1 MSLSTVKVKPY
12 IDRTSLNYF
21 LSRLYFILCPNEK
34 ITTHMTLASYT
45 VVQKSKFTLILA
57 LLLCGWTAFAQET
70 FPRNDVKDNR
80 AGLYAFTDVT
90 LVVDPQTTI
99 QHATLLIKGSK
110 IEQVGT
116 NLTVPKGYTV
126 IDLKGK
132 YIYPSMIDMFTS
144 YGLPDVER
152 TRSSG
157 FGGAEQMD
165 TKTKGAFNANQAIRS
180 HYNAADEFTIN
191 TKIADEMR
199 KLGFGA
205 VLTSKADGLARGT
218 SVFVTLNEK
227 NDNTAV
233 LKQKVAANYSFE
245 KGSSTQVYPTSMMG
259 YIALLRQTYLDAEWF
274 GSQTPRPFADNSL
287 EAWIQNQR
295 LPQLFSANSWMNLLR
310 ADKLG
315 DEFGV
320 QYIIKGAGDEYKRI
334 NDIKGTKAALI
345 IPVNYPEAYDVED
358 AFDAERVSLSDMK
371 HWELAPTNLA
381 TLEKNGISFAIT
393 TSGLKKTS
401 DFLPN
406 IRKAIENGLSE
417 TAALKALT
425 TTPAQLLK
433 VDDQVGSLKKG
444 MLANFIVTSGKLFD
458 EKTIIYQNWIQG
470 LPYSLKALDTKN
482 FSGNYTL
489 AVNGQSYNLEVSGE
503 PGSHKAKIKVNDST
517 ALDAGATFDDDLI
530 TLTFKPTRQS
540 TGSIRLSGWSEG
552 GGWKGKGQLAD
563 GTWVTW
569 SGSRSGD
576 LAASK
581 DPAKPGTT
589 DKKDELGKVNFPFG
603 AHGYPTLPVAETLLI
618 KNATVWTNEG
628 EGILQG
634 ADVLIRVGKISN
646 VGKGLNDPTAK
657 IIDGTGKHLTAG
669 IIDEHSHIGAASI
682 NDVASNSGMVRIG
695 DNIDAEAI
703 NIYRALA
710 GGVVAVQV
718 LHGSANPIGGQS
730 ALIKLRWGE
739 SPENYKIQ
747 GADGFIK
754 FALGEN
760 VKRTSNPSSIR
771 FPQTRMG
778 VEQVY
783 VDAFTN
789 AKEYEKKLNAYNS
802 LPAKDKALAIKPRR
816 DLAEEAMLEILN
828 KKRFISCHSYVQSE
842 INMLMKVAERFNFRI
857 NTFTHILEGY
867 KVADKMAQH
876 GVAASSFSDWW
887 NYKWE
892 VRYAIPYN
900 AAIMHRAGVLT
911 AINSDDAEMGRRLN
925 QEAAKTIKYGG
936 MSEEDALK
944 MVTLNPAKMLHLDNQ
959 MGSIKAGKSADVVLW
974 SDHPLSVY
982 AKPEK
987 TIIDGKVYFDVE
999 KDAQNNKELA
1009 KDRARIIQKMKNAKK
1024 AGMPVQRGE
1033 AKSQLDF
1040 HCDDVLGFEKTE
1052 E

>member
-1 MSLSTVKVKPY
+1 MTNPY
-12 IDRTSLNYF
+12 YSAM
-21 LSRLYFILCPNEK
+21 K
-34 ITTHMTLASYT
+34 
-45 VVQKSKFTLILA
+45 KSKIIVILA
-57 LLLCGWTAFAQET
+57 LLLSGWTAFAQET
-70 FPRNDVKDNR
+70 FPRNDVKDIR
-80 AGLYAFTDVT
+80 AGLYAFTNAT
-90 LVVDPQTTI
+90 IVVDPQTTL
-99 QHATLLIKGSK
+99 QNATLLVKGNK
-110 IEQVGT
+110 IEQVGA
-116 NLTVPKGYTV
+116 NLAVPKGYTA

-152 TRSSG
+152 PRGGG
-157 FGGAEQMD
+157 FGGVEQMES
-165 TKTKGAFNANQAIRS
+165 KTKGAYNANQAIRS
-180 HYNAADEFTIN
+180 HYNAAEEFTIN
-191 TKIADEMR
+191 TKTADELR
-199 KLGFGA
+199 KLGFGS
-205 VLTSKADGLARGT
+205 VLTSKPDGLARGT
-218 SVFVTLNEK
+218 SAFVTLNEK
-227 NDNTAV
+227 NDNTSL
-233 LKQKVAANYSFE
+233 LKQKIAANYSLE
-245 KGSSTQVYPTSMMG
+245 KGTSTQNYPSSLMG
-259 YIALLRQTYLDAEWF
+259 CIAVLRQTYLDAEWF

-287 EAWIQNQR
+287 EGWIQNQR
-295 LPQLFSANSWMNLLR
+295 LPQIFAATSWANVLR

-334 NDIKGTKAALI
+334 NEIKATKASLI

-358 AFDAERVSLSDMK
+358 PFDAERVSLADLK
-371 HWELAPTNLA
+371 HWELAPANLA
-381 TLEKNGISFAIT
+381 TLEKNGINFAIT
-393 TSGLKKTS
+393 SSGLKKTT

-406 IRKAIENGLSE
+406 VRKAIENGLTE
-417 TAALKALT
+417 TTALKALT

-444 MLANFIVTSGKLFD
+444 MLANFIVTSGKIFD
-458 EKTIIYQNWIQG
+458 EKTIIHQNWVQG
-470 LPYSLKALDTKN
+470 EPYSIKTLDTKN
-482 FSGNYTL
+482 FSGNYSLT
-489 AVNGQSYNLEVSGE
+489 VGPQSYKLEVSGE
-503 PGSHKAKIKVNDST
+503 AGSHKAKVGASDST
-517 ALDAGATFDDDLI
+517 LVDGAATFGNDLI
-530 TLTFKPTRQS
+530 TLSFKPTKQS

-552 GGWKGKGQLAD
+552 TGWKGKGQLAD
-563 GTWVTW
+563 GSWVTW
-569 SGSRSGD
+569 SANRTGD
-576 LAASK
+576 LASKAS
-581 DPAKPGTT
+581 AKPAAT
-589 DKKDELGKVNFPFG
+589 DKKEELGKVTYPFG
-603 AHGYPTLPVAETLLI
+603 AHGYPALPATETLLV

-634 ADVLIRVGKISN
+634 TDVLIKDGKISK
-646 VGKGLNDPTAK
+646 VGKNLSDPAAK
-657 IIDGTGKHLTAG
+657 VIDGTGKHLTAG

-695 DNIDAEAI
+695 DNLDAEAI

-739 SPENYKIQ
+739 SPENLKIA

-789 AKEYEKKLNAYNS
+789 AKEYEKKWSAYNS
-802 LPAKDKALAIKPRR
+802 AKDKALAVKPRR
-816 DLAEEAMLEILN
+816 DLADETMLEILN
-828 KKRFISCHSYVQSE
+828 KKRFITCHSYVQSE

-876 GVAASSFSDWW
+876 GVAASTFADWW

-925 QEAAKTIKYGG
+925 QEAAKSVKYAGI
-936 MSEEDALK
+936 SEEDALK
-944 MVTLNPAKMLHLDNQ
+944 MVTLNPARMLHLDNQ
-959 MGSIKAGKSADVVLW
+959 MGSIKVGKSADIVLW
-974 SDHPLSVY
+974 TDHPLSVY

-987 TIIDGKVYFDVE
+987 TIIDGKVYFDLE
-999 KDAQNNKELA
+999 KDAANNKELA
-1009 KDRARIIQKMKNAKK
+1009 ADRARLIQKLKNAKK
-1024 AGMPVQRGE
+1024 SGMPVQRAE
-1033 AKSQLDF
+1033 SKSQLDF